1 MSRSKRVETE
11 DKKKYY
17 CRKCMEFKTDTHF
30 YKATDFF
37 LDSNQMFSVCK
48 ECIEDIYNSFF
59 SVEGTM
65 EKTLLRMCKILNV
78 RYDESAIES
87 TKKHIQ
93 TYEERG
99 LESGNIFGTY
109 KSKLGALQATQ
120 IGSRDTEEDLTYVE
134 PSLEV
139 IQSIPSKEI
148 PDIEYYE
155 DAWGKTDKLTL
166 DDYEYLE
173 TEFSRW
179 NKTTKCDTQSEIVL
193 VREICHKQNEIRK
206 ARVEGASTGNLV
218 RQLQEIM
225 KNSNLTPL
233 QQNAADSNKFADA
246 FGVWIKD
253 IENLTPAE
261 WWKDQIKFND
271 MDGIEEDR
279 KDIIRSI
286 RNFIT
291 GSRDFNT
298 VELEAI
304 GIAEEI
310 EEGE

>member
-1 MSRSKRVETE
+1 MARSKRVETE
-11 DKKKYY
+11 DKKKCY
-17 CRKCMEFKTDTHF
+17 CRKCMEFKTKIHF
-30 YKATDFF
+30 YRAVDFF
-37 LDSNQMFSVCK
+37 LDSNQIFSICK

-59 SVEGTM
+59 AVERTM
-65 EKTLLRMCKILNV
+65 EKTILRMCKILNV

-87 TKKHIQ
+87 TKRHMQ

-99 LESGNIFGTY
+99 TELGNVFGIY
-109 KSKLGALQATQ
+109 KSKVGAQQSTQ

-134 PSLEV
+134 PSLKV
-139 IQSIPSKEI
+139 IQSIPTEDI

-155 DAWGKTDKLTL
+155 DTWGKTDKLNI

-173 TEFSRW
+173 LEFSKWKR
-179 NKTTKCDTQSEIVL
+179 TTKCDTQSEIVL
-193 VREICHKQNEIRK
+193 VREICHVQNDIRK
-206 ARVEGASTGNLV
+206 ARMEGTSTSNLV
-218 RQLQEIM
+218 KQLQEIM
-225 KNSNLTPL
+225 KNSALTPAL
-233 QQNAADSNKFADA
+233 QNAVDSNKFADA

-261 WWKDQIKFND
+261 WWKDQTKYHD

-286 RNFIT
+286 KNFLT

-304 GIAEEI
+304 GMSEKI

>member
-1 MSRSKRVETE
+1 VARSKRVEKE

-17 CRKCMEFKTDTHF
+17 CRKCMDYKTDIHF

-37 LDSNQMFSVCK
+37 LDSNGFMSICK

-59 SVEGTM
+59 VTEGTM
-65 EKTLLRMCKILNV
+65 EKTILRMCKILNI

-87 TKKHIQ
+87 TKRHMQ

-99 LESGNIFGTY
+99 TELGNIFGIY
-109 KSKLGALQATQ
+109 KSKLGAQQSTQ
-120 IGSRDTEEDLTYVE
+120 IGSRNTDEDLTYVE
-134 PSLEV
+134 PSLKV
-139 IQSIPSKEI
+139 IESIPIKEI

-155 DAWGKTDKLTL
+155 DTWGKSDKFTI

-179 NKTTKCDTQSEIVL
+179 KRTTKCDTQPEIVL
-193 VREICHKQNEIRK
+193 VREICHIQNEIRK
-206 ARVEGASTGNLV
+206 ARIEGTSYSNLV
-218 RQLQEIM
+218 KQLQEVM
-225 KNSNLTPL
+225 KNSALTPAL
-233 QQNAADSNKFADA
+233 QNAVDSNKFADS

-253 IENLTPAE
+253 IENKTPAE
-261 WWKDQIKFND
+261 WWKDQTKYKD

-279 KDIIRSI
+279 KDILRSI
-286 RNFIT
+286 RNFIV

-304 GIAEEI
+304 GMSEEI